1 MGPCCLDKLVSPTRT
16 RVCAPVRLY
25 LSVPESSACV
35 FGSSETWE
43 PLQVLSCPSQF
54 RAALSKPVAST
65 GLSISEL
72 SYIPGGVSSTPL
84 LQTPTVYHPGRAD
97 GPKTFQKAETRTGA
111 ARPGDGAADV
121 SVFFCLPVSHNF
133 IFHMCFAK
141 IAVFFPPLFLRNLN
155 KYYVLSES
163 PLSSNCRSLLISVL
177 SFSFLIFYS
186 NSVKHPE

>member
-16 RVCAPVRLY
+16 RVYASVRLY
-25 LSVPESSACV
+25 LSAPESSACV

-97 GPKTFQKAETRTGA
+97 GPKTFQK
-111 ARPGDGAADV
+111 PVGDTDGCCWRQRYFFFFF
-121 SVFFCLPVSHNF
+121 FFCLCHITSYFTRVLL
-133 IFHMCFAK
+133 K
-141 IAVFFPPLFLRNLN
+141 LLFSPTVPQ
-155 KYYVLSES
+155 KYE
-163 PLSSNCRSLLISVL
+163 
-177 SFSFLIFYS
+177 
-186 NSVKHPE
+186 